1 MPGGIAVDPEETMPD
16 TLKPICVVLV
26 AVAPAGLGCVEAAA
40 QEVAIPFRVV
50 AADGNPAACRHL
62 DAALARVHNFTATGG
77 ASLRSAGG
85 VNSGMP

>member
-16 TLKPICVVLV
+16 TLKPIRVVLV
-26 AVAPAGLGCVEAAA
+26 AVAPAGPSCAEAAA
-40 QEVAIPFRVV
+40 QEAAIPFRVV
-50 AADGNPAACRHL
+50 AADRNPAACQRL
-62 DAALARVHNFTATGG
+62 DAALARVHNFLATGG

>member
-1 MPGGIAVDPEETMPD
+1 MPGGIAVDTEDTMPN
-16 TLKPICVVLV
+16 TLKPIRVVLM
-26 AVAPAGLGCVEAAA
+26 AVAPAGPSCAEAAA
-40 QEVAIPFRVV
+40 QETAIPFRVV
-50 AADGNPAACRHL
+50 AADRNPAACQRL

>member
-1 MPGGIAVDPEETMPD
+1 MPGGIAVDTEETMPD
-16 TLKPICVVLV
+16 TLKPICVVV
-26 AVAPAGLGCVEAAA
+26 MAVALAGLGCTEAAA
-40 QEVAIPFRVV
+40 QEAAIPFRVV
-50 AADGNPAACRHL
+50 AADRHPAACQRL

>member
-1 MPGGIAVDPEETMPD
+1 MPGGIAV
-16 TLKPICVVLV
+16 
-26 AVAPAGLGCVEAAA
+26 
-40 QEVAIPFRVV
+40 
-50 AADGNPAACRHL
+50 AADRNPAACQRL